1 LDGVSTG
8 FVHGLTAGDVLVDFL
23 GGHSRKPDLGSGT
36 IADPLISPA
45 EADTRKN
52 LVAASGEGFEHEAS
66 VGGMV
71 GLEEHPAID
80 DDGRVRSEHGLMRS
94 GLDGPRLEFGEPSD
108 IFLRLFL
115 GQGSLIDRSGADGKG
130 DSGLTQDFRAAW

>member
-1 LDGVSTG
+1 
-8 FVHGLTAGDVLVDFL
+8 
-23 GGHSRKPDLGSGT
+23 
-36 IADPLISPA
+36 
-45 EADTRKN
+45 
-52 LVAASGEGFEHEAS
+52 
-66 VGGMV
+66 MV

-108 IFLRLFL
+108 IFLGLFL
-115 GQGSLIDRSGADGKG
+115 RQGSLIDRSGADGKG